1 MWPWHGTCFRRERLR
16 SKCLGRAMVDARA
29 ENRPE
34 LERPMNPTRCP
45 ARAALRALFVMA
57 SVVLI
62 PGLFA
67 WAQRANALEAVVVAT
82 P

>member
-1 MWPWHGTCFRRERLR
+1 
-16 SKCLGRAMVDARA
+16 MVDAPA
-29 ENRPE
+29 ENWPE
-34 LERPMNPTRCP
+34 PECPMNPTRCP
-45 ARAALRALFVMA
+45 ARAAIRAFFVMA